1 MMSPRQEVVHV
12 AVASAH
18 LASNIV
24 HRLHIHAPAEK
35 AIRIDESALSQAN
48 LAKQHLYLPT
58 FNGL

>member
-1 MMSPRQEVVHV
+1 MSSRQEVVHV
-12 AVASAH
+12 AVASAN

-35 AIRIDESALSQAN
+35 AVPFQGSDPSEAN
-48 LAKQHLYLPT
+48 LAKQQMYLPT